1 MSDFLQFIGL
11 EDEPVLTQFIE
22 EVANK
27 GLQQYQKRIQYGVH
41 QGQSLYNHVV
51 SGVFLIHSLQDILQL
66 GEVELKTLTI
76 AFCVHD
82 LNKTYEGTARSYGE
96 IATPENISKEI
107 EKVGFDG
114 FFENWR
120 DYVEDITEIIRGHS
134 GHNSV
139 RGDSLDRRSDS
150 TRLGKTRLKELCHII
165 RAADVGDLS
174 QGYSERQHKQTFLSH
189 INRFTHRQY
198 RLIAHQV
205 SEQRGILTNII
216 HNQVAEFLSEK
227 FDASPVF
234 LYPQGSHYLVP
245 VGTNLDL
252 NESVRLEIGKSVE
265 QTINQMKYEEYGK
278 FIKAGNQGIKIDS
291 ELLSLQLTY
300 LEIFGQVNTIIQ
312 RKRYDLEEL
321 ERKYRKKL
329 EDELANKNESEK
341 TIIQGWIEKT
351 RFMPVNEG
359 SMRFGELLRTF
370 YIFLKKHR
378 IQVLA
383 ERNKSFR
390 DPWLYIYHLLEI
402 QDSEQYN
409 VLDPLYVRAYVLGEN
424 ISITITYDELLN
436 LIIQEANSLDGEEE
450 QDESATETK
459 LVPEISALASYVKDH
474 LTFDFAEFTAQNFTR
489 HLNVYCE
496 NNHKQSCYAS
506 AAFETSKWMSG
517 NVPKGIK
524 VQKFSNRLTG
534 GHGEPKRYVD
544 PIVRVQFSI
553 EKLNYSSSGDKS
565 MYLHIMPYS
574 FMTAPFIESFKNIFQ
589 QLKKSDISAVSLS
602 LKEALDFFRKQDY
615 CILPI
620 KSQKSTG
627 VLVPNH
633 SEVVGNTI
641 SLPLNTVGDNKT
653 DKYLNAIEYTLM
665 IHKRFGVKVLLSES
679 SIPVL
684 TLTEHSEV
692 DVFLDGVP
700 STLRGLVPS
709 EEIRFQRDLSKEP
722 LGTGDILWKRLLAIR
737 AMYDLLWTD
746 SKGNELAAMATAF
759 TQSENHLFFV
769 VDRLIEKKAQF
780 MNKRKKVDKEVA
792 ALSLTRQL
800 KEWMEEINTTRSNT

>member
-11 EDEPVLTQFIE
+11 EDKPILTQFIE

-27 GLQQYQKRIQYGVH
+27 GLQQYQKAIQYGVH

-51 SGVFLIHSLQDILQL
+51 SGVFLIHSLQEILQL
-66 GEVELKTLTI
+66 EEIELKTLTI

-96 IATPENISKEI
+96 IATPDNVAKEI
-107 EKVGFDG
+107 EKVGFYS
-114 FFENWR
+114 FFENLC
-120 DYVEDITEIIRGHS
+120 DYLEDITEIIRGHS

-150 TRLGKTRLKELCHII
+150 TRLGKARLKELCHII

-174 QGYSERQHKQTFLSH
+174 QGYSERKHKQTFLSH

-198 RLIAHQV
+198 CFIAHQV

-227 FDASPVF
+227 FEALPVF
-234 LYPQGSHYLVP
+234 LYSQGTHYLVP
-245 VGTNLDL
+245 VGTQLDL
-252 NESVRLEIGKSVE
+252 ADSDLVKIGESVE
-265 QTINQMKYEEYGK
+265 QTINKMKSEEYGK
-278 FIKAGNQGIKIDS
+278 FIKAGNQGIKIDE
-291 ELLSLQLTY
+291 ELLSLQLPY

-312 RKRYDLEEL
+312 HKHYDLEEVN
-321 ERKYRKKL
+321 RKYRKKL
-329 EDELANKNESEK
+329 EDELPNKKELEK
-341 TIIQGWIEKT
+341 RLIQRWLEKT
-351 RFMPVNEG
+351 RLMPVDEET
-359 SMRFGELLRTF
+359 MRFGELLRTF

-378 IQVLA
+378 TQELA

-390 DPWLYIYHLLEI
+390 DPWIYIYQLLEI

-409 VLDPLYVRAYVLGEN
+409 VLDPLYVRAYVIVKNL
-424 ISITITYDELLN
+424 SITYDILLN
-436 LIIQEANSLDGEEE
+436 LMIQEANSLDGEEE
-450 QDESATETK
+450 QDDSETK
-459 LVPEISALASYVKDH
+459 TKLAAQISPLVSYVKNN
-474 LTFDFAEFTAQNFTR
+474 LTFDFAEFTTQNFTN
-489 HLNVYCE
+489 HLKVYYE

-506 AAFETSKWMSG
+506 AAFEASKWMSG
-517 NVPKGIK
+517 NVPQGIK
-524 VQKFSNRLTG
+524 VQKFSNRLIG

-544 PIVRVQFSI
+544 PVVREQFSI
-553 EKLNYSSSGDKS
+553 EKLNYRSSGDKF

-574 FMTAPFIESFKNIFQ
+574 FMTAPFIENFKNIFQ
-589 QLKKSDISAVSLS
+589 QLNKLDVSAVSLS
-602 LKEALDFFRKQDY
+602 LKEALEFFRKQCY

-620 KSQKSTG
+620 KNQKTTG
-627 VLVPNH
+627 ILVPNH

-641 SLPLNTVGDNKT
+641 SLPLTTVGDNKT
-653 DKYLNAIEYTLM
+653 EKYLNAIEYALM
-665 IHKRFGVKVLLSES
+665 IHKHFGVKVLLSES
-679 SIPVL
+679 SIPIL
-684 TLTEHSEV
+684 NLTEHREV
-692 DVFLDGVP
+692 DIFLDGVP

-709 EEIRFQRDLSKEP
+709 EEIRFQRDRSKEP
-722 LGTGDILWKRLLAIR
+722 LGSGDILWQRLLAIR
-737 AMYDLLWTD
+737 GMYDVLWTD
-746 SKGNELAAMATAF
+746 SKENELVAMATAF
-759 TQSENHLFFV
+759 TQSENHIFFV

-800 KEWMEEINTTRSNT
+800 KEWI

>member
-27 GLQQYQKRIQYGVH
+27 GLQQYQKVIQYGVH

-66 GEVELKTLTI
+66 EDEELKTLTI

-82 LNKTYEGTARSYGE
+82 LNKTYEGAAKGYSE
-96 IATPENISKEI
+96 IATPENVSKEI
-107 EKVGFDG
+107 EKVGFNS

-150 TRLGKTRLKELCHII
+150 TRLGKTRLKKLCHII

-189 INRFTHRQY
+189 INRFTYRQY

-205 SEQRGILTNII
+205 LEQRGILTNII

-227 FDASPVF
+227 FEALPVF
-234 LYPQGSHYLVP
+234 LYPQGTHYLVP
-245 VGTNLDL
+245 TGTNLDL
-252 NESVRLEIGKSVE
+252 NESDRLRICKSVE
-265 QTINQMKYEEYGK
+265 QTINQMKSDEYGK
-278 FIKAGNQGIKIDS
+278 FIKAGNQGIKIDG
-291 ELLSLQLTY
+291 ELLSLQLPY
-300 LEIFGQVNTIIQ
+300 SEIFGQVNTIIQ

-321 ERKYRKKL
+321 NRKYRKKL
-329 EDELANKNESEK
+329 EDELPNKKELEKKLIEGWLEK
-341 TIIQGWIEKT
+341 TS
-351 RFMPVNEG
+351 FMPINEE
-359 SMRFGELLRTF
+359 SMRLGELLRTF

-378 IQVLA
+378 IQALT
-383 ERNKSFR
+383 ERNKIFR
-390 DPWLYIYHLLEI
+390 DPWLYIYQLLKI
-402 QDSEQYN
+402 KDFEQYN
-409 VLDPLYVRAYVLGEN
+409 VLDPLYIRAYVLGEN
-424 ISITITYDELLN
+424 LSITYDDLLK
-436 LIIQEANSLDGEEE
+436 LILQEANSLDGKKE
-450 QDESATETK
+450 QDDLETETK
-459 LVPEISALASYVKDH
+459 LVSEISPLVAYVKEH
-474 LTFDFAEFTAQNFTR
+474 LTFDFTEFNVQNFT
-489 HLNVYCE
+489 HNLNAYCE
-496 NNHKQSCYAS
+496 NNHKQSCYGS
-506 AAFETSKWMSG
+506 STFNTSKLMKG
-517 NVPKGIK
+517 NVPQSIK
-524 VQKFSNRLTG
+524 VQQFSNRLLG
-534 GHGEPKRYVD
+534 GSQDEPKRYVD
-544 PIVRVQFSI
+544 PIVNQQFI
-553 EKLNYSSSGDKS
+553 VEKVNYISGKS
-565 MYLHIMPYS
+565 KSFYLHLMPYS

-589 QLKKSDISAVSLS
+589 QLNKFDVSAISLS
-602 LKEALDFFRKQDY
+602 LKEALDFFRKQNY

-620 KSQKSTG
+620 KNQKTTG
-627 VLVPNH
+627 ILVPNH

-641 SLPLNTVGDNKT
+641 SLPLTTIGDNKT
-653 DKYLNAIEYTLM
+653 EKYLNAVEYTLM
-665 IHKRFGVKVLLSES
+665 IHKHFGVKALLSES

-684 TLTEHSEV
+684 NLTEHSEL
-692 DVFLDGVP
+692 DIFLDGVP

-709 EEIRFQRDLSKEP
+709 EEIRFQRDRSKEP

-737 AMYDLLWTD
+737 TMYDLLWTD
-746 SKGNELAAMATAF
+746 SKENELVAMATAF
-759 TQSENHLFFV
+759 TQSENHIFFV

-800 KEWMEEINTTRSNT
+800 KEWMEEINATRSNT